1 MVVIFR
7 PLKWIQCST
16 YYQSAQPG
24 TNKQRFKRAP
34 SPYSSTTAAED
45 QHREVWHASWGSC
58 SGQATQAQ
66 EMIPMFYCSQT
77 PSGFVYRFCNK
88 AICLASTFPYVLYVL
103 LDFALWSSIILF
115 VFTWTLL
122 RWMISCIIINC
133 GGELLWGYI
142 LIRNVN
148 CGGQCC

>member
-1 MVVIFR
+1 MIYIFCC
-7 PLKWIQCST
+7 LQALCSI
-16 YYQSAQPG
+16 G
-24 TNKQRFKRAP
+24 T
-34 SPYSSTTAAED
+34 
-45 QHREVWHASWGSC
+45 G
-58 SGQATQAQ
+58 
-66 EMIPMFYCSQT
+66 
-77 PSGFVYRFCNK
+77 FCNK

-115 VFTWTLL
+115 VFTWALL